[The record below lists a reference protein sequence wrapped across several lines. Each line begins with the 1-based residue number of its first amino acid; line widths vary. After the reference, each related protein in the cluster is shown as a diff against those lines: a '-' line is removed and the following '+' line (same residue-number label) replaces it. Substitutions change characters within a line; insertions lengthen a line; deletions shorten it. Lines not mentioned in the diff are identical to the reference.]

1 MKKLLTFLLA
11 ALTAVSCAFALT
23 ACDSRTQIAVLQYAE
38 HGSLDNCYQGLKEG
52 LAEKGYGAGQ
62 SVFQFQKRE
71 GHRRG

>member
-38 HGSLDNCYQGLKEG
+38 HGSLDNC
-52 LAEKGYGAGQ
+52 
-62 SVFQFQKRE
+62 
-71 GHRRG
+71 